1 IIPPAVDYS
10 DAAGLTGTDLGFSD
24 WHVVTQDQVNLFAD
38 ATDDHQWIHV
48 DPERA
53 ATGPFGAPI
62 AHGFLSLSL
71 TVKFWSELFD
81 LTGVGTE
88 VNYGLEKVRF
98 ISPVKVGSRVRG
110 TATIADVTEIPGG
123 YQFTVDQTIDIDGGT
138 KPAVV
143 ARGLYRFYA

>member
-1 IIPPAVDYS
+1 MTTIVDYA
-10 DAAGLTGTDLGFSD
+10 DAAGLAGTDLGTSD
-24 WHVVTQDQVNLFAD
+24 WHVVTQEQVNLFAD

-53 ATGPFGAPI
+53 KDGPFGAPI

-81 LTGVGTE
+81 LTGVTTR
-88 VNYGLEKVRF
+88 VNYGLDKVRF
-98 ISPVKVGSRVRG
+98 VSPVKVGSRVRMS
-110 TATIADVTEIPGG
+110 AVIAEVTEVAGG
-123 YQFTVDQTIDIDGGT
+123 YQFTVDQTIEIDGAP

>member
-1 IIPPAVDYS
+1 MTTIVDYA
-10 DAAGLTGTDLGFSD
+10 DAAGLAGTDLGTSD
-24 WHVVTQDQVNLFAD
+24 WHVVSQEQVNLFAD

-53 ATGPFGAPI
+53 KDGPFGAPI

-81 LTGVGTE
+81 VTGVSTR
-88 VNYGLEKVRF
+88 VNYGLDKVRF
-98 ISPVKVGSRVRG
+98 VSPVKVGSRVRMS
-110 TATIADVTEIPGG
+110 AVIAEVTEVAGG
-123 YQFTVDQTIDIDGGT
+123 YQFTVDQTIEIDGAP